1 MDIEIKLTEYNQMN
15 SEGKKQIVREIFDVG
30 AEKLLPA
37 FKGELSRTAL
47 RVVADAGRGAAGFVR
62 KNSGIFIDMLH
73 SEDPKVRMLA
83 AEVLGSAGGFSKELV
98 TACHAEQTMFA
109 IPSLLLAVGAQK
121 TDYVKRYLESYT
133 VRSEHEKHIREEKLA
148 LQKAL
153 ANFVER
159 RPTQIRIAPSDMLAL
174 TCPNTAVTLA
184 EARQKKMNAKKSGDY
199 VVVSSLG
206 RYTDIFALRTFS
218 AAYLLLGTCTKETLA
233 KKLASL
239 QDAILAR
246 MNVTNY
252 RLEVSGVSHQ
262 ERVAYIK
269 ESVAAL
275 PGLVNTPSS
284 YSFELRLQVTG
295 NKIVLLLDPLLDI
308 RFSYRKRAV
317 SAAIS
322 PAVAASVCYAA
333 SPYFNPEAR
342 VLDNFCG
349 SGTMLFERS
358 FYPCN
363 SLIGVDISLNAI
375 TSAKENE
382 EHLNSG
388 AKFFHMDALRF
399 TERKFEEV
407 ICNMPFGLRV
417 GTHTRNKELYEA
429 YMAILPRIMEEGGHA
444 FLYTVEKQLL
454 EDIIRRRGYKIVF
467 KAVFSAGGLY
477 PRFIFCAFSAYI
489 KKSRFIKRLFFMDS
503 IYF

>member
-1 MDIEIKLTEYNQMN
+1 MDIEKILTEYNQMN
-15 SEGKKQIVREIFDVG
+15 SEEKKQAVRDIFTAG
-30 AEKLLPA
+30 PEKLLPA
-37 FKGELSRTAL
+37 FKSDLSRVAL

-62 KNSGIFIDMLH
+62 KNGGIFTDHLR

-109 IPSLLLAVGAQK
+109 IPSMLLAVGAQK
-121 TDYVKRYLESYT
+121 TEYAKRYLENYT
-133 VRSEHEKHIREEKLA
+133 VRSDQEKHIREEKLA

-159 RPTQIRIAPSDMLAL
+159 KPTQIRILRSDVLAL
-174 TCPNTAVTLA
+174 SCPNARVTLS
-184 EARQKKMNAKKSGDY
+184 EARKNGLRARKSGDY
-199 VVVSSLG
+199 VLVSSL
-206 RYTDIFALRTFS
+206 YKYSDIFVLRTFS
-218 AAYLLLGTCTKETLA
+218 AAYLMLGTCTRDDLTEKI
-233 KKLASL
+233 ASL
-239 QDAILAR
+239 EEAIKAR

-252 RLEVSGVSHQ
+252 RLEVAGVSHQ
-262 ERVAYIK
+262 ERIAYVK
-269 ESVAAL
+269 ECVAAL

-284 YSFELRLQVTG
+284 YSFEIRLEIKG
-295 NKIVLLLDPLLDI
+295 NKIIILLNPLLDT
-308 RFSYRKRAV
+308 RFSYRKKAI

-333 SPYFNPEAR
+333 HPFFDPEAR

-358 FYPCN
+358 FYPAA
-363 SLIGVDISLNAI
+363 SLTGVDISLNAVA
-375 TSAKENE
+375 SAKENE
-382 EHLNSG
+382 TRLKSG

-399 TERKFEEV
+399 TDKKFDEV

-417 GTHTRNKELYEA
+417 GTHARNKELYEA
-429 YMAILPRIMEEGGHA
+429 YMTILPKIMEENGHA

-454 EDIIRRRGYKIVF
+454 EDIISRRRMKIIS
-467 KAVFSAGGLY
+467 KTVFSAGGLFPTLY
-477 PRFIFCAFSAYI
+477 VLSF
-489 KKSRFIKRLFFMDS
+489 
-503 IYF
+503 